1 MTQERRCAR
10 PSYHWYQRSVSVLC
24 WRIWRPRERAHQ
36 VSLQVWSDVWSRSVA
51 VCDLTLPV
59 SRACCPSQSSNGY
72 LKRIVPILVLGTI
85 IEDQILKRLSCYLK
99 CLRKKHVPGVSK
111 TFQSTRGIEKI
122 LHVVTVRTID
132 CMKILKGTVHNNI
145 LDKYKAHSLKMLNF
159 PLFV

>member
-36 VSLQVWSDVWSRSVA
+36 VSHQVWSDVWSRSVA

-99 CLRKKHVPGVSK
+99 CLRKKPVFRKRFKVHEELRK
-111 TFQSTRGIEKI
+111 YSTLWLIGHLIAWRS
-122 LHVVTVRTID
+122 L
-132 CMKILKGTVHNNI
+132 MVHNNI
-145 LDKYKAHSLKMLNF
+145 LDEYKAHNLKMLNF
-159 PLFV
+159 SLFV